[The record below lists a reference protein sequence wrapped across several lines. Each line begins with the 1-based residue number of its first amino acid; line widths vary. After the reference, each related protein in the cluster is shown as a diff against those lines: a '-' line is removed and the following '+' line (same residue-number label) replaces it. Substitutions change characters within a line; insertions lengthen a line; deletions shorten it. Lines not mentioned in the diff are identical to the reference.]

1 MTAIN
6 RNATPPGP
14 ITELYDRLDELH
26 LKAGMPSMREIAARA
41 GRGRI
46 SSSTV
51 HNVFAFRNARVP
63 RWPFLE
69 EIVKALAG
77 DTAVFLALW
86 QAAWQAENNI
96 GTSRVSAPEAV
107 AASPGGAGRGRPGPS
122 GSYPEIWSAEVPSRN
137 LNFTGRAA

>member
-1 MTAIN
+1 
-6 RNATPPGP
+6 
-14 ITELYDRLDELH
+14 
-26 LKAGMPSMREIAARA
+26 MREIATRA

-51 HNVFAFRNARVP
+51 HNVFAFRNSRVP
-63 RWPFLE
+63 RWSFLE

-96 GTSRVSAPEAV
+96 VTPRVGAPETTAPNQGV
-107 AASPGGAGRGRPGPS
+107 
-122 GSYPEIWSAEVPSRN
+122 
-137 LNFTGRAA
+137 TGRARPAPPELLPGDLVRRGPLPVT

>member
-6 RNATPPGP
+6 RNATRPGP

-26 LKAGMPSMREIAARA
+26 LKAGMPSMREIERRA

-51 HNVFAFRNARVP
+51 HNVFRRTRIP
-63 RWPFLE
+63 RWIFVE

-96 GTSRVSAPEAV
+96 GM
-107 AASPGGAGRGRPGPS
+107 PGQHARGRGACPVSPRWSPDQGRRNGSGPMRSRPATPISPAGP
-122 GSYPEIWSAEVPSRN
+122 P
-137 LNFTGRAA
+137 

>member
-41 GRGRI
+41 GRGRV

-51 HNVFAFRNARVP
+51 HNVFTFP
-63 RWPFLE
+63 MH
-69 EIVKALAG
+69 G
-77 DTAVFLALW
+77 Y
-86 QAAWQAENNI
+86 
-96 GTSRVSAPEAV
+96 
-107 AASPGGAGRGRPGPS
+107 PGGLS
-122 GSYPEIWSAEVPSRN
+122 WKK
-137 LNFTGRAA
+137 